1 MWAEIEK
8 YLPMFESTVLNVR
21 DSEGYP
27 YSVRC
32 RAEQDRSAG
41 VLRLDLA
48 AGEAIRPGLA
58 SLLSHSHDEEVWNQK
73 IFILRGRLQGEE
85 GGWVFMPE
93 KFIPSL
99 GTVGTRGM
107 ARFFFGVRKS
117 AAAYLKKRNLPRP
130 RIPWGEIGAVKEQAY
145 AHDHSRSAVERRGWR
160 SGRRV
165 YYLGGKV

>member
-8 YLPMFESTVLNVR
+8 YLPMFESAVLNVR

-32 RAEQDRSAG
+32 RPEQDRSAG

-48 AGEAIRPGLA
+48 AGEAIRPGLG
-58 SLLSHSHDEEVWNQK
+58 SLLFHSHDEKLWNQK
-73 IFILRGRLQGEE
+73 VFILRGRLQGEPGE
-85 GGWVFMPE
+85 WVFRPE

-99 GTVGTRGM
+99 GTGGIRGT
-107 ARFFFGVRKS
+107 ARFLFGVRKS

-130 RIPWGEIGAVKEQAY
+130 RIPWEEIEAIKDQA
-145 AHDHSRSAVERRGWR
+145 HQP
-160 SGRRV
+160 
-165 YYLGGKV
+165 